1 MSLSKLEDINLN
13 QLENYSKDININYI
27 SSLKLSN
34 YRNYKSYKASF
45 DKYPIAFVGKN
56 GVGKTNILESIS
68 LMQPG
73 RGIRSVKL
81 EEMSYKYS
89 GNFGININLK
99 KNEESF
105 KIGSSLDLEVS
116 KIRKVKVDGKY
127 ISPLLLTKYLAVIS
141 LTPLMDKIFIEGS
154 TNRRRFFDK
163 ISWIFISSHAQNIRL
178 YEKSIKE
185 RNNLL
190 KDNSNDAVW
199 FNNIE
204 KQIVKYGTQIIID
217 RFKVLNILNAQI
229 KDSTANF
236 PKASMVFTGEIENTF
251 SENSDLDYFK
261 DFFSKT
267 LYEMRKQDFY
277 RGSTSIG
284 PHRADLVVNYK
295 EKDMKASL
303 CSTGEQKSLLISI
316 ILSVAKSYKK
326 YTNLSPI
333 LLLDEVFS
341 HLDNDK
347 KQSLSKEIENLKSQ
361 AFMTG
366 IDESDFVTFN
376 KDSCIINL
384 DDSTNRSANEF

>member
-13 QLENYSKDININYI
+13 QLENHCKDININYI

-116 KIRKVKVDGKY
+116 KLRKVKVDGKY

-190 KDNSNDAVW
+190 KDNSNDAIW

-267 LYEMRKQDFY
+267 LYEKRKQDFY

>member
-13 QLENYSKDININYI
+13 QLENYPKDINSNYI

-116 KIRKVKVDGKY
+116 KLRKVKVDGKY

-190 KDNSNDAVW
+190 KDNSNDAIW

-251 SENSDLDYFK
+251 SEYSDLDYFK

-267 LYEMRKQDFY
+267 LYEKRKQDFY

>member
-1 MSLSKLEDINLN
+1 VPLSELEDVNLN
-13 QLENYSKDININYI
+13 QLENYSKDIDSNYI

-34 YRNYKSYKASF
+34 YRNYKSYKANF
-45 DKYPIAFVGKN
+45 DKYPIAFIGKN

-89 GNFGININLK
+89 GSFGININLI
-99 KNEESF
+99 KNRESF
-105 KIGSSLDLEVS
+105 KIGSSLDLQVS
-116 KIRKVKVDGKY
+116 KLRKVKVDGKY
-127 ISPLLLTKYLAVIS
+127 ISPLLLTEYLAVIS
-141 LTPLMDKIFIEGS
+141 LTPLMDKIFIEGA

-163 ISWIFISSHAQNIRL
+163 VTWIFISSHAQNIRL

-190 KDNSNDAVW
+190 KENSNDTVW

-217 RFKVLNILNAQI
+217 RLKVLNILNSQI
-229 KDSTANF
+229 NNSNINF
-236 PKASMVFTGEIENTF
+236 PKASMAFIGEIENIF
-251 SENSDLDYFK
+251 SKNSDLDVFR
-261 DFFSKT
+261 DIFSKT
-267 LYEMRKQDFY
+267 LYEKRKQDIY

-284 PHRADLVVNYK
+284 PHKVDLLVTYK

-316 ILSVAKSYKK
+316 ILAVAKSYKK
-326 YTNLSPI
+326 HTHLSPI

-347 KQSLSKEIENLKSQ
+347 KQSLTKEIENLKSQ

-384 DDSTNRSANEF
+384 DNSTNRSLNEY